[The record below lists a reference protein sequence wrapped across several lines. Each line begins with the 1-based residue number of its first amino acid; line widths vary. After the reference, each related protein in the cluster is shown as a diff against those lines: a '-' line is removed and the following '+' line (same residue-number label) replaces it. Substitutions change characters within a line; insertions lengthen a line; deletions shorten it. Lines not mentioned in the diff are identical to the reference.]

1 MRRPSDGSQAGGQAA
16 GAGWAAKGFP
26 RARPQ
31 RPGGQAGGHG
41 AAVLPDAPNV
51 AAWGVGVS
59 HRLAAS
65 KEAGASS
72 GAEGCNGASF
82 WWGEEG
88 SLAQGLVLEL
98 EKWRIF
104 PEPPTLMGGKSGCQ
118 LLPGQSL
125 GPGPSK
131 EPAKAT

>member
-1 MRRPSDGSQAGGQAA
+1 M
-16 GAGWAAKGFP
+16 
-26 RARPQ
+26 
-31 RPGGQAGGHG
+31 
-41 AAVLPDAPNV
+41 
-51 AAWGVGVS
+51 GVS

-82 WWGEEG
+82 WWGEG
-88 SLAQGLVLEL
+88 SQAQGLVLEL

-118 LLPGQSL
+118 
-125 GPGPSK
+125 
-131 EPAKAT
+131 